1 MDGLKGLVQRAVR
14 AKAAEQGQYSLRQL
28 ADDSGMHWT
37 HVSNVLRGK
46 RRPTRDVLEAWAVAL
61 SPHLDLDEA
70 LMAAGQPPTEEGKF
84 RLIARLWQL
93 TGEQWADLE
102 RWVGER
108 VTVVDDG
115 SVEESDGHTDQEAE
129 HHGKEHKPA
138 AHA

>member
-1 MDGLKGLVQRAVR
+1 MDALKVIVQRAVR

-70 LMAAGQPPTEEGKF
+70 LGKLESVDPQAAEVVKLRVFAGMTIDEVAEVQGVS
-84 RLIARLWQL
+84 AR
-93 TGEQWADLE
+93 TAKRTWAYARAWLGRELGDFSE
-102 RWVGER
+102 R
-108 VTVVDDG
+108 
-115 SVEESDGHTDQEAE
+115 
-129 HHGKEHKPA
+129 
-138 AHA
+138 

>member
-1 MDGLKGLVQRAVR
+1 MNGLKVLVQRAVR
-14 AKAAEQGQYSLRQL
+14 AKAAERGQYSLRQL

-46 RRPTRDVLEAWAVAL
+46 RRPTRDVLEAWAIAL

-70 LMAAGQPPTEEGKF
+70 LMAAGQPPTEERKF
-84 RLIARLWQL
+84 RLVARLWQL

-108 VTVVDDG
+108 VSVPAG
-115 SVEESDGHTDQEAE
+115 ASVEQPECQAEQETE
-129 HHGKEHKPA
+129 QHGKEHKPA